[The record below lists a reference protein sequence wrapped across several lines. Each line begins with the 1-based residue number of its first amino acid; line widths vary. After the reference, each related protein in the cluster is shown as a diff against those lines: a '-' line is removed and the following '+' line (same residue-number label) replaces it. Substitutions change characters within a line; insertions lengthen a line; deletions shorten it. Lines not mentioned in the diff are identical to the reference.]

1 MANLTLQTSL
11 FLFSSY
17 LPYQFLRITPQ
28 TSTTTP
34 RNQHFLIITPQT
46 SSTIISQRK
55 QFLVIAHS
63 DKSSSPLLSLSS
75 FTVEFLVNSC
85 GLPLEDALSASKK
98 LQLKQN
104 NSQKY
109 ESVLLLLRSFHF
121 SDTHITKLLIKFPK
135 ILQMKVNNVTPKL
148 EYLRDNGFS
157 GPLLPDLIVSNLGF
171 LTGSLNRSIKPTLEF
186 LKKYLQT
193 NDKFVFAAKRTS
205 RLRTTDL
212 KGTTERNIEFL
223 LSEGVTATGIETLVL
238 LQVRTLVHRLD
249 RIVYAVRTVK
259 ELGLDPTTPK
269 CVEAIRVLLS
279 MNNSTWNRKLHLFKS
294 LGWSEEEIWS
304 VFKRQSICLAL
315 SEENIRRT
323 VDFYVNTMK
332 LKPEV
337 LASRPSLLCYAL
349 NRRIRPRYN
358 IIQVLESR
366 KLLKKKFK
374 ITTLFRLPEKVFLE
388 KFVDKHL
395 DQIPNLLE
403 VYRGTIM
410 VEKMDQLEPSNLNAL
425 V

>member
-17 LPYQFLRITPQ
+17 LPYQFLRISPQ
-28 TSTTTP
+28 TSTTIP

-85 GLPLEDALSASKK
+85 GLPLEDAFSASKK

-148 EYLRDNGFS
+148 EYLSDNGFS

-171 LTGSLNRSIKPTLEF
+171 STGSLNRSIKPTLEF

-193 NDKFVFAAKRTS
+193 NDKVVFAAKRTS

-223 LSEGVTATGIETLVL
+223 LSEGVTVT
-238 LQVRTLVHRLD
+238 
-249 RIVYAVRTVK
+249 VRTVK
-259 ELGLDPTTPK
+259 ELGLDPTIPK

-323 VDFYVNTMK
+323 MDFY
-332 LKPEV
+332 
-337 LASRPSLLCYAL
+337 
-349 NRRIRPRYN
+349 
-358 IIQVLESR
+358 VLESR

-374 ITTLFRLPEKVFLE
+374 ISTLFRLPEKVFLE

-403 VYRGTIM
+403 VYRGTIT
-410 VEKMDQLEPSNLNAL
+410 VEKMDQLEPRKLICKKTGGEPDLSRIHPYLL
-425 V
+425 TSS